1 MSLEPLYPG
10 MPLLGFAM
18 KSDRWCLGEISGS
31 LRITPSGKS
40 SGLQS
45 ENSSLQ
51 NPFFFFH
58 GSLLEPF
65 QLLESGWADVFKASQ
80 IHLRVA
86 SFDQFLGDISL
97 KTDLGCHLALIIQ
110 ILEAEFDFRSLRQ
123 QAGEDVA
130 KAIVALAVG
139 TDGRRDAGDLHFH
152 FSDVFVFDDK
162 RVAADDSFDGEFFH
176 IY

>member
-1 MSLEPLYPG
+1 M
-10 MPLLGFAM
+10 FTH
-18 KSDRWCLGEISGS
+18 SDICFVGALDYIKWIMTE
-31 LRITPSGKS
+31 
-40 SGLQS
+40 
-45 ENSSLQ
+45 

-130 KAIVALAVG
+130 KAIVAVPVG
-139 TDGRRDAGDLHFH
+139 TDGRRDA
-152 FSDVFVFDDK
+152 SDVHFYFSNILVFDDEC
-162 RVAADDSFDGEFFH
+162 VTANDSFDGEFFR